1 LSYWRNAFAIADC
14 RFAIEKAGEIP
25 SFNRKFQIA
34 NHSLPFD
41 FMQRVAAE
49 ARAVLLDL
57 DLLRAAGDLDLGA
70 VVQVARF
77 GALKPHHF
85 SAFFCHDEYLSWQ

>member
-1 LSYWRNAFAIADC
+1 MHLRLPNADLRSEERRTSFSIA
-14 RFAIEKAGEIP
+14 
-25 SFNRKFQIA
+25 NRQSGKSQIA
-34 NHSLPFD
+34 NNLLPLD

-57 DLLRAAGDLDLGA
+57 DFLGATGDLDFGA

-85 SAFFCHDEYLSWQ
+85 SAFFCHDEYL